1 MARKGA
7 RGSKDSKGSK
17 RSSRR
22 EERIERKRKAEASR
36 TFRSDPLL
44 RDLKPRERYVFH
56 SDYFQ
61 IDDYYACILM
71 FTHLEGAFDGF
82 YPFWG
87 VSRIPANMPEG
98 VSTINFE
105 QVRRMTTQWV
115 EDHQTKAEGLSEMND
130 AEQGRAGTNTSRG
143 RSARRQIELAE
154 QAAEIVDGASYLNVH
169 TRLLVKAP
177 DLDTLEL
184 AMRKLERM
192 YAERLATISVAP
204 YIGDQR
210 HELASLFAR
219 NEKKRGKGLY
229 FTSTEYAGSYGLV
242 THGLEDA
249 AGEYVGRMVS
259 DVNTS
264 AVVFDVDN
272 YRHHVVIASA
282 QVSKAKGNPHVSDM
296 WGSKIG
302 QSCLLNGGRV
312 VHILMSDCDMTKLGP
327 TFDSFTTTLDM
338 NHGDVNMFEM
348 FGDVKDE
355 LAIFASQMQK
365 LVLMAE
371 QASPTTE
378 HDRSIIRGSLRD
390 IATSFYIDQGM
401 WRENAG
407 MHREDLRV
415 VGIPHTDVPRL
426 QLFVSYLDMEYK
438 ALDASE
444 NSRDQ
449 AKLQALSILSMT
461 FKNLLTE
468 NGDLFNKFTSPAID
482 RIRGARRI
490 IYDFS
495 DLMRRGHGIAM
506 AQLVNVI
513 DFALA
518 QVKQHDVVII
528 HGAEDIDSEVMD
540 YVNEQFTKLY
550 RRGGRVAF
558 LYNSVDDMIKTVD
571 FNHFD
576 RADYTVL
583 GNMSDN
589 VMSSYQ
595 KALGQNVPD
604 DLQRAVTNKNNAV
617 MYIRRGYDNVVFQQD
632 LRLDPSDRSRRS
644 AF

>member
-1 MARKGA
+1 
-7 RGSKDSKGSK
+7 
-17 RSSRR
+17 
-22 EERIERKRKAEASR
+22 
-36 TFRSDPLL
+36 
-44 RDLKPRERYVFH
+44 
-56 SDYFQ
+56 
-61 IDDYYACILM
+61 
-71 FTHLEGAFDGF
+71 
-82 YPFWG
+82 
-87 VSRIPANMPEG
+87 
-98 VSTINFE
+98 
-105 QVRRMTTQWV
+105 
-115 EDHQTKAEGLSEMND
+115 
-130 AEQGRAGTNTSRG
+130 
-143 RSARRQIELAE
+143 
-154 QAAEIVDGASYLNVH
+154 
-169 TRLLVKAP
+169 
-177 DLDTLEL
+177 
-184 AMRKLERM
+184 
-192 YAERLATISVAP
+192 
-204 YIGDQR
+204 
-210 HELASLFAR
+210 
-219 NEKKRGKGLY
+219 
-229 FTSTEYAGSYGLV
+229 
-242 THGLEDA
+242 
-249 AGEYVGRMVS
+249 
-259 DVNTS
+259 
-264 AVVFDVDN
+264 
-272 YRHHVVIASA
+272 
-282 QVSKAKGNPHVSDM
+282 
-296 WGSKIG
+296 
-302 QSCLLNGGRV
+302 
-312 VHILMSDCDMTKLGP
+312 
-327 TFDSFTTTLDM
+327 
-338 NHGDVNMFEM
+338 
-348 FGDVKDE
+348 
-355 LAIFASQMQK
+355 MQK